1 MDTAAVSASN
11 GGNGAPFQPVS
22 AETRDGA
29 FPAAFGLA
37 VITGLADEVQVTSTD
52 AGLSVRMSWP
62 ADPVGPVAGRS
73 KLTAARARRTAW
85 PARVF

>member
-1 MDTAAVSASN
+1 MTDSAPPDAGTDPGGFAPVMNTAAVSASN

-62 ADPVGPVAGRS
+62 ASPTVS
-73 KLTAARARRTAW
+73 
-85 PARVF
+85 